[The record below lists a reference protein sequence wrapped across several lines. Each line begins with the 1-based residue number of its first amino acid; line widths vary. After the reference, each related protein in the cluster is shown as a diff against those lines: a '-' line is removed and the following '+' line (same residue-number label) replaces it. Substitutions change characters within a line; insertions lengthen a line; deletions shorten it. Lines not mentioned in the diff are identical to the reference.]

1 MQTPSRL
8 TREQLEKLP
17 TPRLLKVLQVARGH
31 VIGSEFI
38 DDGPVTFSEVHA
50 RDDLDPA
57 IRMRFLRIDEA
68 KEYFDL
74 VKNICD
80 TREHV
85 EKHGERRRTD
95 GGTSSTTEAQRGGK
109 RRKR

>member
-8 TREQLEKLP
+8 TREQLKALP

-31 VIGSEFI
+31 VIGSEYFEY
-38 DDGPVTFSEVHA
+38 GTTFSEVYD
-50 RDDLDPA
+50 RDDERPS
-57 IRMRFLRIDEA
+57 IQSRFLIIDEA

-80 TREHV
+80 TREHI
-85 EKHGERRRTD
+85 EKHGGRRHTD
-95 GGTSSTTEAQRGGK
+95 GGTSGTTKAQRKGK
-109 RRKR
+109 RGKR